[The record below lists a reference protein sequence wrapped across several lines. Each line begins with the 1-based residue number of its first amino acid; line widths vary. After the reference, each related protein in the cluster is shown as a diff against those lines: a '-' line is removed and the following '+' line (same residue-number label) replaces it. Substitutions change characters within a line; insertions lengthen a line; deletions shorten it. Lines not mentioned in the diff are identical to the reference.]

1 MSTIP
6 PTVSSD
12 PNLGSLL
19 SVMRAVDVSPNED
32 AKFTMSAKFLF
43 TTTVYSLALAALLPT
58 WHWNSRP
65 SLYAFAQNLQQT
77 TLQVEQASLGR
88 QALWLKV
95 RPSSEIYRLDGEIS
109 LDGRAIARLTSRG
122 NAINLSRQLK
132 RGMNRI
138 AISGQYAPAGA
149 TVSIQLEGE
158 TTQANQQTGGS
169 GRLNQLLL
177 VEVR

>member
-1 MSTIP
+1 
-6 PTVSSD
+6 
-12 PNLGSLL
+12 
-19 SVMRAVDVSPNED
+19 MRAVNVSPNED
-32 AKFTMSAKFLF
+32 AKFTMKAKFLF
-43 TTTVYSLALAALLPT
+43 STTIYSLALAALSPI
-58 WHWNSRP
+58 WYWNIRP
-65 SLYAFAQNLQQT
+65 SLHVFAQNLQQT

-95 RPSSEIYRLDGEIS
+95 RPSSDIYRLAGEIS
-109 LDGRAIARLTSRG
+109 LDGRAIARITPRG

-138 AISGQYAPAGA
+138 VILGQYAPAEA
-149 TVSIQLEGE
+149 TVSIQFEGE

-169 GRLNQLLL
+169 GRLNQVLL